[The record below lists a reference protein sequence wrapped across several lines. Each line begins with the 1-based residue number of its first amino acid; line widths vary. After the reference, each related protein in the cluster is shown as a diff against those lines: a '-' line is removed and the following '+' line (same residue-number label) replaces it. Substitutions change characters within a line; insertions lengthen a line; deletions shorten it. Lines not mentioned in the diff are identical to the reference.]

1 MAKKNLRY
9 SFNKGELTKE
19 NGDYIITE
27 VSKDDSI
34 EYSLSDVL
42 DGFVGLSG
50 VNIVISVDDDIPNN
64 TDC

>member
-19 NGDYIITE
+19 NDDYIITE

-50 VNIVISVDDDIPNN
+50 VNIVISVDDEVPNN

>member
-50 VNIVISVDDDIPNN
+50 MNIVISVDDEVPNN

>member
-27 VSKDDSI
+27 VSKDDSV